1 MRTKLTLLATGAA
14 AAAMALLPKAVFALS
29 LETAFVTG
37 VTTAPLGEIVGNITN
52 IVLTI
57 LGIIAFVIIL
67 FAGFRWMTSGG
78 NEESVS
84 SAKKMMAAG
93 VIGLIIVLAAA
104 AISNF
109 IVGQLVGTFGT

>member
-1 MRTKLTLLATGAA
+1 MAA
-14 AAAMALLPKAVFALS
+14 FSLVPSASFALS
-29 LETAFVTG
+29 LETPLIEG
-37 VTTAPLGEIVGNITN
+37 VTTEPLGTIVGRITN

-93 VIGLIIVLAAA
+93 VIGLIIVLAAL
-104 AISNF
+104 AISTF
-109 IVGQLVGTFGT
+109 IVGQLTSTFSA